1 MDAALAAARQV
12 ARGGRVLAVFQPHLF
27 SRTQQFQGGFLDVL
41 ASADLA
47 WVEPVYPAR
56 ENPEVWTHA
65 AEQLAA
71 DVADRAPQMQMSPGR
86 ADLARLL
93 RDEATNADVIML
105 IGAGDVNTLAEDLV
119 G

>member
-27 SRTQQFQGGFLDVL
+27 SRTQQFQPEFLNVL

-56 ENPEVWTHA
+56 ESPEVWTHV

-71 DVADRAPQMQMSPGR
+71 DVADRAPQMQISPGR

-93 RDEATNADVIML
+93 LDEVTDGDVIML
-105 IGAGDVNTLAEDLV
+105 IGAGDVNALAEDLV

>member
-1 MDAALAAARQV
+1 MGRARLPSP
-12 ARGGRVLAVFQPHLF
+12 G
-27 SRTQQFQGGFLDVL
+27 
-41 ASADLA
+41 
-47 WVEPVYPAR
+47 
-56 ENPEVWTHA
+56 NPEVWTHV

-93 RDEATNADVIML
+93 RDEATDADVIML